1 MKVQYNKVPEIDR
14 RQKTLNSPDL
24 ISSSDTSSIVLQTVL
39 CNSADVTRSRHVA
52 IAAKH
57 WMSSSGLS
65 GVAWPIDL
73 CFSNSFT
80 DDRTLDESRPAAAA
94 DLMLVS

>member
-65 GVAWPIDL
+65 GVA
-73 CFSNSFT
+73 
-80 DDRTLDESRPAAAA
+80 
-94 DLMLVS
+94 